1 MREWIAVV
9 ILAGLVAMVS
19 GCAVRAPEVR
29 ITGERTALENQVLGT
44 YAQIQEDVWMV
55 ASVRSSEP
63 GEQVV
68 VSQEKQTV
76 LKAMQRRDFNKDDV
90 DELKRDGCIGEN
102 NQGLLEL
109 RPTDRL
115 AEDPEYSTRVQSL
128 VWEENEDRQIVMA
141 RVIELNES
149 LGPESKGEVSAVFAG
164 MNRDSARPGEW
175 VQLPNGTWTQKK

>member
-9 ILAGLVAMVS
+9 ILAGWVAMVS

-68 VSQEKQTV
+68 VSQEKQRV
-76 LKAMQRRDFNKDDV
+76 LKAMQRREFNKDDV
-90 DELKRDGCIGEN
+90 DELKRDGCVGEN
-102 NQGLLEL
+102 NQGLLEV

-115 AEDPEYSTRVQSL
+115 AEDPDYNTLVQTL
-128 VWEENEDRQIVMA
+128 VWEENEDRQIVMT

-149 LGPESKGEVSAVFAG
+149 LGPESEGEVAAVLAA
-164 MNRDSARPGEW
+164 MNRDSARPGDW
-175 VQLPNGTWTQKK
+175 IQLGNGTWARKK